1 MPTPNLSI
9 TANSFQHMDGSNLTI
24 MGLDTKFNLP
34 KGASVSAFTG
44 IGTNFDN
51 IRGVVDLKGSMPYKE
66 NSILSQNIRFRNN
79 LTKDGC
85 STQIRY
91 SPLTVSVP
99 VSKDKTTNVYVN
111 PHYIGKYDYNSGDY
125 THSAGVF
132 AGTSK
137 KLNKNFSVALE
148 AQRYNL
154 QDFKDNSG
162 KNWSIN
168 SIISYKF

>member
-1 MPTPNLSI
+1 MPKPNLNI
-9 TANSFQHMDGSNLTI
+9 TISSFQQMDGSNLTI
-24 MGLDTKFNLP
+24 TGLDAKFNLQ
-34 KGASVSAFTG
+34 KGASANVFTG
-44 IGTNFDN
+44 IGTDFDN
-51 IRGVVDLKGSMPYKE
+51 IRGIIDFKGSVPYKE

-91 SPLTVSVP
+91 SPLTATIP
-99 VSKDKTTNVYVN
+99 VSKDKTTNIYIN
-111 PHYIGKYDYNSGDY
+111 PHYVGKYDYNSGNY
-125 THSAGVF
+125 THGAGVF
-132 AGTSK
+132 AGASK
-137 KLNKNFSVALE
+137 KLNKNLGIAIE

-162 KNWSIN
+162 KNWSFN